1 MERWFAENEGV
12 ESLRISSEELLV
24 KMNDRKNR
32 LAAAREPPGAGANTS
47 DGL

>member
-12 ESLRISSEELLV
+12 EGLRIRSEELLV

-32 LAAAREPPGAGANTS
+32 LAAAREPPGAGANAP